1 MYLNRAEAL
10 MCGASIPGAT
20 AISDINVITSN
31 RGAAPY
37 TSVGPVDIETERRK
51 ELAWEGHYLYDLARW
66 NKPVERAAAD
76 YPLLTMNLD
85 VPFPSTKWALP
96 LPKSELDV
104 NENLVQN
111 PK

>member
-1 MYLNRAEAL
+1 MYLNRAEAI
-10 MCGASIPGAT
+10 MRGATVSGAT
-20 AISDINVITSN
+20 AVSDLNVITSN
-31 RGAAPY
+31 RGVDPY
-37 TSVGPVDIETERRK
+37 TSVGPVDIQNERRK

-66 NKPVERAAAD
+66 GMPVIRTEKD
-76 YPLLTMNLD
+76 YPLLTMNLEI
-85 VPFPSTKWALP
+85 PFPDKKWALP

>member
-1 MYLNRAEAL
+1 MR
-10 MCGASIPGAT
+10 GAT
-20 AISDINVITSN
+20 VADATAVSDLNVITSN
-31 RGAAPY
+31 RGVAPY
-37 TSVGPVDIETERRK
+37 TSVGPVDIQNERRK

-66 NKPVERAAAD
+66 NMPVERAEAD
-76 YPLLTMNLD
+76 YPLLTMNHN

-104 NENLVQN
+104 NPNLVQN